1 MKAVSVGTG
10 TDSLITSKL
19 SNADLYLLQVCASSH

>member
-10 TDSLITSKL
+10 TDGLITNKL
-19 SNADLYLLQVCASSH
+19 SNTDLYLLQVCASSP